1 MEQQLAD
8 LAAKVATLEASGAMK
23 GAVDIEAYYFWA
35 TALMILIH
43 AGFLGYE
50 MGASRAK
57 NVLASGIKNILAFA
71 FIVPTFF
78 FFGWWIYLALPGGFI
93 PSADGDA
100 GLPWAMAM
108 GPNFS
113 DNATGVFWA
122 AFTMFAA
129 TTASVFS
136 GAVIERIKMSGFVIL
151 AILLGSVLWILGAAW
166 GWHPSG
172 WLTKDY
178 GFHDFGCAG
187 IVHLIAGAFC
197 FGVLINLGPRIGK
210 YNADGTANDLSPHN
224 VPLVLIGLM
233 LIIVGFF
240 GFLAACVIMVNGA
253 QWTNIYGQPMTLSS
267 VGFNTL
273 MAFAGG
279 IIGAW
284 AFTRDPFWMMSGGLA
299 GIISAAAGID
309 VWYPPLAFVIGFA
322 GGATISYVNEFVV
335 KVLRLD
341 DAVGAVAVHG
351 WCGLLGVMAVGLFAT
366 GYPNVGDFPP
376 VTLMGQALGA
386 LVCFALG
393 FGPGF
398 VVSYCLKVVRLLR
411 VPDEAQIIGLD
422 LAEVPL
428 KAYPEGESGAGV
440 GVALQPA
447 E

>member
-1 MEQQLAD
+1 MEQQLTE
-8 LAAKVATLEASGAMK
+8 LAAKVAALEQSGGMQ
-23 GAVDIEAYYFWA
+23 GTIDMEVYYFWA
-35 TALMILIH
+35 TALMVLIH

-71 FIVPTFF
+71 FIIPTFF
-78 FFGWWIYLALPGGFI
+78 FFGWWIYLAFPGGFI
-93 PSADGDA
+93 PAEGGDP

-108 GPNFS
+108 GPNLS

-166 GWHPSG
+166 GWHPTG
-172 WLTKDY
+172 WLLTDW

-187 IVHLIAGAFC
+187 IVHLIAL
-197 FGVLINLGPRIGK
+197 GVLINLGPRIGK
-210 YNADGTANDLSPHN
+210 YNADGTANDIAPHN
-224 VPLVLIGLM
+224 VPMVLIGLM

-240 GFLAACVIMVNGA
+240 GFLAACVIMVKGG
-253 QWTNIYGQPMTLSS
+253 QWTNIYGQPMTLSA

-273 MAFAGG
+273 MGFGG
-279 IIGAW
+279 GVIGAW
-284 AFTRDPFWMMSGGLA
+284 ALTRDPFWMMSGGLA
-299 GIISAAAGID
+299 GIITAAAGID
-309 VWYPPLAFVIGFA
+309 VWYPPLAFVVGFV
-322 GGATISYVNEFVV
+322 GGATIKIVNDGVV

-341 DAVGAVAVHG
+341 DAVGAVSVHG
-351 WCGLLGVMAVGLFAT
+351 WCGFLGVMVVGLFAS
-366 GYPNVGDFPP
+366 GYANVGEAPP
-376 VTLMGQALGA
+376 VSFMGQLVGA

-393 FGPGF
+393 FVPGF
-398 VVSYCLKVVRLLR
+398 IVSYCLKVVRLLR
-411 VPDEAQIIGLD
+411 VPDEAQMIGLD

-428 KAYPEGESGAGV
+428 KAYPEGVNAAQGT
-440 GVALQPA
+440 LQPA